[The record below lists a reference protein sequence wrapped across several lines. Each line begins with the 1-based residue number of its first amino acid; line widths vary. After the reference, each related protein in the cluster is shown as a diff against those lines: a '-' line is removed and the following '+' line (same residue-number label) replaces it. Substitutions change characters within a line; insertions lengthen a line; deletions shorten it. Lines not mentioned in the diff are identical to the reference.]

1 MRTDTNCESNR
12 PFLVTMAFTP
22 SPLVLVSSFSS
33 DNESMS
39 VAPLVEANDTFPSDL
54 RFNEN
59 SLTVVIVYC
68 VLFVIAAV
76 GNLTVFITL
85 FKSRHRKSRISLMIT
100 HLAVADLLVTF
111 IMIPLEV
118 RANVLFITNFPG
130 KILKGR
136 FDTDLVIHFFLS
148 CMQPA

>member
-1 MRTDTNCESNR
+1 MKTETNCDLDEAVE
-12 PFLVTMAFTP
+12 PTMTFPP
-22 SPLVLVSSFSS
+22 SPLVLVSSASPE
-33 DNESMS
+33 NESIYE
-39 VAPLVEANDTFPSDL
+39 APMNDTFPSDL

-100 HLAVADLLVTF
+100 HLAIADLMVTF

-118 RANVLFITNFPG
+118 IIA
-130 KILKGR
+130 
-136 FDTDLVIHFFLS
+136 
-148 CMQPA
+148 